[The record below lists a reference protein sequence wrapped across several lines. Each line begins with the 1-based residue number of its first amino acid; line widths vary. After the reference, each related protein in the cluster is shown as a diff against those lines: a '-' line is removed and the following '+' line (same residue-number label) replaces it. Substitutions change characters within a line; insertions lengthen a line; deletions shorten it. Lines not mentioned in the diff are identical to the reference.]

1 LNKEALSKDDLLVKN
16 MVESHRRVFIATILI
31 EILANL
37 STLGIYFTGTGSSQ
51 LSLTSIG
58 LEVGAAAVIIVVT
71 YLIVSKFPTHTFSKY
86 LTMLMVGLTTF
97 LFVVI
102 MSWSME
108 LFAVFYLV
116 LALGVLY
123 FDLSVCIF
131 SAFLVIALMT
141 LAFIINPSIIPEGS
155 IGSTLGVRY
164 LLFIFVGIACGF
176 STKVAHGLLQVSI
189 EKEQEAHQLNDSLQA
204 IAAQITSEA
213 GILNNNALQ
222 VRTMAENTG
231 VAAAQVSASVEEL
244 ANATT
249 EEALHAGKTTE
260 VVREMAL
267 ALESCGQSLQAVN
280 QQSAQ
285 FNQIVDGG
293 IKALEKQNSFMQES
307 TGAQQMVSDAVH
319 ELNNKSAQIVNI
331 VEVITG
337 IANQTNL
344 LALNAAIEA
353 ARAGEAG
360 KGFAVVAEEVRKLA
374 EESGRAA
381 DNISQLINEIQQGMQ
396 TTVEQIE
403 RSSQICEQQ
412 DEAVRETLQ
421 MFEEVD
427 QGAAKI
433 GEAIQEI
440 AAVLE
445 KTLVSID
452 DVVEEVESISAS
464 TEEAA
469 ASTEEITALAAQ
481 QRDAVDNV
489 ARAVAEIEQ
498 SAAKLKNLAQQ
509 FN

>member
-1 LNKEALSKDDLLVKN
+1 MERKALIRENTRNGHLMMFKAIVIIVFLASLATYAIYFAGLSSEA
-16 MVESHRRVFIATILI
+16 M
-31 EILANL
+31 
-37 STLGIYFTGTGSSQ
+37 TLGKTIKTTIGSV
-51 LSLTSIG
+51 L
-58 LEVGAAAVIIVVT
+58 IIVVT
-71 YLIVSKFPTHTFSKY
+71 YLLVRMLQDKEVSKY
-86 LTMLMVGLTTF
+86 LTVLMVGLIMF
-97 LFVVI
+97 LF
-102 MSWSME
+102 SMTMTGSQE
-108 LFAVFYLV
+108 LFATFYLV
-116 LALGVLY
+116 IVLSLVYVDVALTIFASVLAIVLHTI
-123 FDLSVCIF
+123 LIVSHPEVIPAGAVGSV
-131 SAFLVIALMT
+131 
-141 LAFIINPSIIPEGS
+141 
-155 IGSTLGVRY
+155 LGVRY
-164 LLFIFVGIACGF
+164 LCFVW
-176 STKVAHGLLQVSI
+176 V
-189 EKEQEAHQLNDSLQA
+189 A
-204 IAAQITSEA
+204 IAAIVIINKFKKLLDSSIENEEKAAELSEGLKQTAQVVANEVALLSEA
-213 GILNNNALQ
+213 ALS
-222 VRTMAENTG
+222 VRAMAENTG